1 MLNTKNASGFFISQ
15 TEKALWRHKGHLV

>member
-1 MLNTKNASGFFISQ
+1 MLNTRNLSGFFISE

>member
-1 MLNTKNASGFFISQ
+1 MLKKNNVNGFFISE